1 MAKIEKPII
10 ETEEEC
16 LAGLDER
23 QKIIVNAQT
32 WEQKLVPLDDEDKEY
47 FRKKAKT
54 REDENNAFYDGLQAK
69 ADLKESARAKLVAG

>member
-32 WEQKLVPLDDEDKEY
+32 GEQKLVPLDDEDKEY
-47 FRKKAKT
+47 FRKKA
-54 REDENNAFYDGLQAK
+54 
-69 ADLKESARAKLVAG
+69 RAKLVAGENLTEEEAKTIVL